1 MFFYGFFFCV
11 YGYIVCES
19 VILTLARKENIIAS
33 SSLLLG
39 KKRLLLVLCLDSDS
53 SKNVIIFFCRGRGFM
68 KKCEENFI
76 LQIAKKKKKFHLNE
90 NIRICWI

>member
-1 MFFYGFFFCV
+1 MGFFCV

-53 SKNVIIFFCRGRGFM
+53 SKNVIIFFCRGFM

-76 LQIAKKKKKFHLNE
+76 LQIAKK
-90 NIRICWI
+90 NIYFSFE